1 MSLGGRTARHAR
13 HHKKKGGG
21 SSNGPN
27 LGGQRGGDL
36 MGIYS
41 DFRNSLAGMIRNAA
55 NYGREWLPEPLKNL
69 TTDGGVHTLMGGSV
83 EGEGGG
89 RTMTGGRICH

>member
-1 MSLGGRTARHAR
+1 MSLGGRTARN
-13 HHKKKGGG
+13 HKKRKGGG
-21 SSNGPN
+21 SSNGPD
-27 LGGQRGGDL
+27 LGQRGGDL
-36 MGIYS
+36 MGLYLG
-41 DFRNSLAGMIRNAA
+41 FRNSLAGMIRNAA